1 MIELLR
7 SEESFLKL
15 DYYVN
20 FINLRLSLGLK
31 NKALNKILESFA
43 MPFFN
48 KMPFLCASK

>member
-15 DYYVN
+15 DYVN

-48 KMPFLCASK
+48 KIPFSCAPK